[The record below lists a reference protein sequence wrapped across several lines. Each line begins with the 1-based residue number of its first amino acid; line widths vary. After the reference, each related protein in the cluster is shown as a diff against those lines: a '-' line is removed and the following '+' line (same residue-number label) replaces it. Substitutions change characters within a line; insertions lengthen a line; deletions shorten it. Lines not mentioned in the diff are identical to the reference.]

1 MTQAVPQSKQSQ
13 EILASE
19 TVPPQSDDERTQDAS
34 NKSLQPELDVV
45 EEASQESF
53 PASDA
58 PSWIFRKGSDK

>member
-1 MTQAVPQSKQSQ
+1 MPEAYPQRKQSL

-19 TVPPQSDDERTQDAS
+19 TVPQQSDDERSQDAS
-34 NKSLQPELDVV
+34 NKPLQSDLDVV

-58 PSWIFRKGSDK
+58 PSWIFRKDNDK